1 MIRHAQEQD
10 LPEILA
16 IYNEAII
23 HTTAVYEW
31 HPQTLEERWAWY
43 REKQQTG
50 FPVIV
55 YATDRTIWGFATF
68 GPYRNM
74 SGFKY
79 TVKDSVYVHKQ
90 YRRKQVGTHLLQE
103 IIKIA
108 ANQDFMTMVAEIDSG
123 NASSKRMHEKVGF
136 KTAGIIAKAGF
147 KFGAWLDLAVYQY
160 QLTAWPAAGGL

>member
-1 MIRHAQEQD
+1 MIRHAQERD

-16 IYNEAII
+16 IYNDAII

-31 HPQTLEERWAWY
+31 HPQTLEERLEWY
-43 REKQQTG
+43 QKKQQAG

-55 YATDRTIWGFATF
+55 CETDRTIRGFATF
-68 GPYRNM
+68 GLYRNM
-74 SGFKY
+74 PGFKY

-90 YRRKQVGTHLLQE
+90 HRRKQVGTHLLQE

-123 NASSKRMHEKVGF
+123 NDSSKRMHEKVGF
-136 KTAGIIAKAGF
+136 KTAGTISKAGF

-160 QLTAWPAAGGL
+160 QLNASQAAGGL